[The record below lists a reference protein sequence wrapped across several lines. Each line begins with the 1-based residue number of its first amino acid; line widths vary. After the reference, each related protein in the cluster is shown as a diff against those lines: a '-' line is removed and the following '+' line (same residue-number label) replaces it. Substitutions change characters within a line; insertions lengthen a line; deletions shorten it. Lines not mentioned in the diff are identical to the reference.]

1 MSKRSSKRVGAN
13 GRSTNSLASKAYEM
27 LSERLMDARLVPGM
41 LLNRR
46 EIAAELDMSVAPVLE
61 AMVQLESEG
70 FLESVPRKGTLVRSV
85 RLEDL
90 RGQLILRE
98 ALECEAALFYCGE
111 PIVRNEA
118 RLIEMARRID
128 ATDADA
134 RGDQWRA
141 DYAFHLA
148 LMECAG
154 VAALTAAFR
163 QVMRQKLFMAVNLYM
178 SVHRTTKVRDSHVR
192 LLEQLKTDKP
202 DKAVEAIRAHLR
214 SDKQEFYA
222 R

>member
-1 MSKRSSKRVGAN
+1 MIKRSSRRANAN
-13 GRSTNSLASKAYEM
+13 GRPKSSLANKAYEM

-98 ALECEAALFYCGE
+98 ALECEAALYYCGE
-111 PIVRNEA
+111 PIERNES
-118 RLIEMARRID
+118 RLGEMARRID
-128 ATDADA
+128 ATDDDA

-178 SVHRTTKVRDSHVR
+178 SVHRTTKVMDSHVR
-192 LLEQLKTDKP
+192 LLAQLKTGKP